1 MNKNNVIRKGLII
14 AIIVLFV
21 GAGVIPSISSVI
33 ETDSTETN
41 EENIHI
47 ENLILGTEI
56 FYPTDDSH
64 VTIDIYTGLEQEI
77 TTTVIQFQNGVMWT
91 EGPFREWITE
101 IDLIDG
107 SPSEIERIN
116 KILDRPKIRLSP
128 FAIVKVTNLDF
139 SVTYNKKML
148 SIFPILSY
156 STVALSGEENHY
168 VHNDVHT
175 VTVNGLEGY
184 FLLMK
189 TLPLRPAHF
198 TFTGFY
204 NELTIE

>member
-1 MNKNNVIRKGLII
+1 MKRQML
-14 AIIVLFV
+14 L
-21 GAGVIPSISSVI
+21 
-33 ETDSTETN
+33 
-41 EENIHI
+41 
-47 ENLILGTEI
+47 
-56 FYPTDDSH
+56 
-64 VTIDIYTGLEQEI
+64 VTICIAFIILIPQTIGSDVTDDIYTVTKQGI
-77 TTTVIQFQNGVMWT
+77 TSSVLQFPNGVMWT

-116 KILDRPKIRLSP
+116 KILNRPKFRLSP

-139 SVTYNKKML
+139 SVTYKKNML
-148 SIFPILSY
+148 FIFPVLAY
-156 STVALSGEENHY
+156 STAVLSAEENHY
-168 VHNDVHT
+168 VHNDAHT
-175 VTVNGLEGY
+175 VTVNDLEGY

-198 TFTGFY
+198 TFIGFY